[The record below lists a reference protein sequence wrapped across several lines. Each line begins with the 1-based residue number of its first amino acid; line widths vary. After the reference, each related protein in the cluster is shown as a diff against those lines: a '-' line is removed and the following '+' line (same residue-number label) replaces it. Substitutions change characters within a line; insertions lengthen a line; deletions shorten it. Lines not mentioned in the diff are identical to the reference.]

1 MSLCDEGVF
10 DPDRYAGER
19 TQRAARGT
27 ELGNGNRERW
37 RNLFARDK
45 EESIIV
51 WAWQTHAR
59 NRAKFAA
66 ALADQENVKLHFV
79 RLKNPAEVRRFLS
92 SVSGGD

>member
-1 MSLCDEGVF
+1 MTYGSCADVF
-10 DPDRYAGER
+10 
-19 TQRAARGT
+19 
-27 ELGNGNRERW
+27 

-66 ALADQENVKLHFV
+66 AMADQENVKLHFV
-79 RLKNPAEVRRFLS
+79 RLKNPADVRRFLR
-92 SVSGGD
+92 SVPAVPKSGAPASGGH